1 MSIKE
6 LSLNRQSRMRLCA
19 MIKSGSLKPFT
30 FNFYPLKIDE
40 KRMTFKIA
48 LAQTNAII
56 GNLAANF
63 NEIVKNV
70 TKVANLQLAD
80 LILFPE
86 LIMTGYPPEDLLF
99 RRDFL
104 THANNLLYELAN
116 IAPEIAVVIGFPGFD
131 GKNVYN
137 SAAVLA
143 GGSILAIYR
152 KQKLPNYG
160 VFDEQRYFV
169 AGEKPCVF
177 EFKGQFFGLTICED
191 VWHSDVIQ
199 TTKDAG
205 AEILLTLNASPFYAG
220 KMQERETVISQHVKA
235 AALPLIYVNMVGA
248 QDELVFDGNSF
259 AMNSDGEIVFH
270 ADEFVEEVGV
280 IDIDNLV
287 KAPSQALPHYFPKK
301 GGEVEQ
307 IYKAL
312 VLGVR
317 DYVHKNGFKG
327 AILGLSGGIDS
338 ALVLALA
345 VDALGAEN
353 VDAVSLPSKYTLD
366 MSNDDAKTQAKI
378 MGVKYHC
385 IPISPAVNAFS
396 QMLEATFTNTQKDTT
411 EENIQARCRGVILMA
426 MSNKQGK
433 LLLTTGNKSEMSVGY
448 ATLYGDM
455 CGGFAPIK
463 DVPKLLVYELAHYR
477 NSISHVIPERV
488 LTRAPSAE
496 LAPDQKD
503 SDSLPPYEILDP
515 ILRRYV
521 ELDESADEIIA
532 AGFSP
537 EDVNRVIWLVNSSEY
552 KRRQAAI
559 GTKISERAFGR
570 DRRYPVTFKLNTV
583 I

>member
-1 MSIKE
+1 
-6 LSLNRQSRMRLCA
+6 
-19 MIKSGSLKPFT
+19 
-30 FNFYPLKIDE
+30 
-40 KRMTFKIA
+40 MTFKIA

-63 NEIVKNV
+63 NEILKNV

-80 LILFPE
+80 LIIFPE

-116 IAPEIAVVIGFPGFD
+116 IAPEIAVVVGFPEFD

-143 GGSILAIYR
+143 GGSVLATYR

-160 VFDEQRYFV
+160 VFDEQRYFS
-169 AGEKPCVF
+169 AGNKPCVF

-199 TTKDAG
+199 ATKEAG
-205 AEILLTLNASPFYAG
+205 AEMLLTLNASPFYAG

-259 AMNSDGEIVFH
+259 VMNSNGEVVFH
-270 ADEFVEEVGV
+270 ADEFVEEMSVV
-280 IDIDNLV
+280 TFENNEPQKQIANSV
-287 KAPSQALPHYFPKK
+287 SQQNPLIS
-301 GGEVEQ
+301 

-312 VLGVR
+312 VLGIR

-345 VDALGAEN
+345 VDALGCEN
-353 VDAVSLPSKYTLD
+353 VEAVSLPSKYTLD
-366 MSNDDAKTQAKI
+366 MSNDDAKLQAQI
-378 MGVKYHC
+378 MGVNYHC
-385 IPISPAVNAFS
+385 IPISPSVNAFS
-396 QMLEATFTNTQKDTT
+396 QMLEATFANTQKDTT
-411 EENIQARCRGVILMA
+411 EENIQARCRGVVLMA

-463 DVPKLLVYELAHYR
+463 DVPKLLVYELARYR
-477 NSISHVIPERV
+477 NAISPVIPERV

-515 ILRRYV
+515 ILQRYV
-521 ELDESADEIIA
+521 ELDESAEEIIA

-570 DRRYPVTFKLNTV
+570 DRRYPVTFKLN
-583 I
+583 ILI